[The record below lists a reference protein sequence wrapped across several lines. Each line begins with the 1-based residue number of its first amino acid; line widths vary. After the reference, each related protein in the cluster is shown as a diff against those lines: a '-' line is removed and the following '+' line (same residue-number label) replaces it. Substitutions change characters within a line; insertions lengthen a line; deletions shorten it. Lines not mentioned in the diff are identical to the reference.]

1 MTIVHVGSWSRD
13 EDNPVYP
20 VGANPKRLL
29 LCPAQPPDGELI
41 AGHRYLFK
49 TAKDWKVG
57 QLWSEFLAFQLSAP
71 TSLRVPRCF
80 VAVDEKTGET
90 GALVEFFYGYPGD
103 VPGLRFTHGSDIT
116 QSVITD
122 RKRGRPHSVQYNVRL
137 CRRYRVNDSES
148 WWGQVLAFDALIG
161 NTDRHPD
168 NWGLLVR
175 LGASPRYAMAP
186 AFDNGTSLGYEIPE
200 DRLPGAKDQNW
211 FDRYVARGK
220 HHAGWSL
227 RPNESFPHFEMC
239 KKFLEAYP
247 AAGAAMRNV
256 ILCDESH
263 IGKVLASCTAM
274 DVRNGLSQKRADFLI
289 KLLATRHRELERVLS

>member
-1 MTIVHVGSWSRD
+1 MTVIAVGAWARD

-29 LCPAQPPDGELI
+29 LCPVKTPHPELI

-49 TAKDWKVG
+49 TAKGWKAG

-71 TSLRVPRCF
+71 TGVHVPRCF
-80 VAVDEKTGET
+80 VAIDESTGEA
-90 GALVEFFYGYPGD
+90 GALVEFFYGYPEE

-116 QSVITD
+116 QSVIVD
-122 RKRGRPHSVQYNVRL
+122 KKKGRPHSIPYNVRL
-137 CRRYRVNDSES
+137 CRRFGINDSER

-175 LGASPRYAMAP
+175 LGAAPQHAMAP
-186 AFDNGTSLGYEIPE
+186 AFDNGTSLAYKIPE
-200 DRLPGAKDQNW
+200 NRLPQPKDQKW
-211 FDRYVARGK
+211 FDRYVGHGK

-227 RPNESFPHFEMC
+227 RANEATPHFEMC
-239 KKFLEAYP
+239 RRFLEAYP

-256 ILCDESH
+256 VLCGESH
-263 IGKVLASCTAM
+263 TGRVLASCTAM
-274 DVRNGLSQKRADFLI
+274 EVPNGLSQRRAEFLI
-289 KLLATRHRELERVLS
+289 KLLATRRRELEQVLS